1 LNVTRS
7 GTSNQCRISCRTC
20 VKPWSNFRVLLTIR
34 AAEFMTLMNWI
45 KLYLH

>member
-1 LNVTRS
+1 MHSLNVTRS

-34 AAEFMTLMNWI
+34 A
-45 KLYLH
+45 